1 MHEKVRRPE
10 FKKARKAKWRG
21 RQRTSLARVL
31 RDSWRGISE
40 ALHAQINAQIVGLTE
55 QNPVSD
61 SPTTLATD
69 SVAPVNY
76 GEAARYVNG
85 LPCS

>member
-1 MHEKVRRPE
+1 MSEKVRRPE
-10 FKKARKAKWRG
+10 FKKARKAKWRH
-21 RQRTSLARVL
+21 RQRHSLNRAL
-31 RDSWRGISE
+31 RDGYRRVQE
-40 ALHAQINAQIVGLTE
+40 ALAHSIMAQIVGLTA
-55 QNPVSD
+55 QNPVSV

-85 LPCS
+85 MPCG